1 MAFVVLF
8 GYALARPASESLF
21 LEAHGS
27 AALPRAWIAVAIAI
41 VLVVGIY
48 NRIAA
53 TRELRTLMF
62 GAICASAISLFAI
75 LALHRT
81 GAWSSFA
88 LYVWKDVHV
97 VVLLECLW
105 SFANVIF
112 STASARWSY
121 GLFCACGS
129 LGGISGNL
137 TVGLLAKT
145 LGTIAPLWLLL
156 FVFGVEALLAVW
168 LAHVSGRP
176 RPATVSSVGFG
187 DALRLLRSSQYLPHL
202 VLLIGVVQL
211 VVNLIDYQ
219 FNAVVEHAYHDV
231 DTRTAMISRVYAI
244 IDGSS
249 LALQLSTGIVLRAI
263 GLRATLVAIPLVLG
277 AALGSFALVPTFLS
291 VAVLKVT
298 SKVLDYSLFRA
309 AKEMLYIPL
318 RYEDK
323 TRGKAIVDMLTY
335 RLAKGGASVVLAA
348 TIPFGAVGIT
358 LGVLLGA
365 WLAISIPLLAR
376 YHRLTD

>member
-41 VLVVGIY
+41 VVVVGIY
-48 NRIAA
+48 NRLAA
-53 TRELRTLMF
+53 TRELRTLML
-62 GAICASAISLFAI
+62 GAIAASALALLAI
-75 LALHRT
+75 LALHTT
-81 GAWSSFA
+81 GNWSIFA

-105 SFANVIF
+105 SFANVVF
-112 STASARWSY
+112 STSSARWSY

-137 TVGLLAKT
+137 AVGALAKRF
-145 LGTIAPLWLLL
+145 GTIAPLWLLVL
-156 FVFGVEALLAVW
+156 VFGVEALLALW
-168 LAHVSGRP
+168 LARVSGRP

-219 FNAVVEHAYHDV
+219 FNAVVEHAYPDV
-231 DTRTAMISRVYAI
+231 DARTAVIGRIYAI

-249 LALQLSTGIVLRAI
+249 LALQLSTGVVLRVI
-263 GLRATLVAIPLVLG
+263 GLRATLVAIPVVLG
-277 AALGSFALVPTFLS
+277 AALSAFFAAPTFLS
-291 VAVLKVT
+291 VAVLKVS

-323 TRGKAIVDMLTY
+323 TRGKALVDMLTY
-335 RLAKGGASVVLAA
+335 RLAKGGASLVLAA
-348 TIPFGAVGIT
+348 TIPFGAVGLT
-358 LGVLLGA
+358 LGILLGA
-365 WLAISIPLLAR
+365 WLAISIPLVAR
-376 YHRLTD
+376 YHRLTK